1 MTSSHFFRG
10 SGAGPVHST
19 LYAASVL
26 WRRKTQT
33 MLVDGPNIEML
44 PDGAQGQRRFKI
56 KVVETAERRSMVDA
70 LLKRRYAWRG
80 YETARLPTDPSVHK
94 FTLAA
99 TEDTLTIGSITVN
112 FDGPAKLGSDD
123 AFGAEVDA
131 LRAEGRKL
139 CEFARLAVDPMVGT
153 KRVLAALF
161 HLAYIVAFRIRGF
174 DTLLIEVNPRHVN
187 YYVRMLGFHVLGTER
202 LNRSVNAPSVLLGVE
217 FSYVMQQ
224 IGEHGG
230 HPSRMATERSLY
242 PAAFSLSEEAA
253 IMSRMLAK
261 QRLHDEQVAERGQ
274 AQLGPPSD
282 FIPIE
287 SMG

>member
-1 MTSSHFFRG
+1 M
-10 SGAGPVHST
+10 V
-19 LYAASVL
+19 
-26 WRRKTQT
+26 WRRKNQAL
-33 MLVDGPNIEML
+33 LVDGPNIEML

-56 KVVETAERRSMVDA
+56 KLVDTAERRGLVNA
-70 LLKRRYAWRG
+70 LLKRRYGWRG
-80 YETARLPTDPSVHK
+80 YETSHLPTDPSVHR
-94 FTLAA
+94 FTMAA

-112 FDGPAKLGSDD
+112 FDGPAKLGADD
-123 AFGAEVDA
+123 AFAAEVDE

-161 HLAYIVAFRIRGF
+161 HVAYIVAYRIRGF

-230 HPSRMATERSLY
+230 NPSRMATERSLY
-242 PAAFSLSEEAA
+242 PAAFSLAEEAA
-253 IMSRMLAK
+253 IMSRMLEK
-261 QRLHDEQVAERGQ
+261 QQRYD
-274 AQLGPPSD
+274 AQKADHEYLSSGPPSD
-282 FIPIE
+282 FIPVE
-287 SMG
+287 SLS